1 MERIKK
7 RSGLTKPQHSYQR
20 SWKQLW
26 QLAKTFFLIGGF
38 TFGGGQAMLEL
49 VRIEVVDKRG
59 WLTETEFID
68 LFAVAQSL
76 PGVFA
81 VNMSI
86 FIGYRLQGV
95 LGGIVCAIACTFPS
109 FLIILLI
116 AIYAHK
122 FKGNP
127 YVEAVFKGMRPAV
140 VALIAAPCLSVW
152 RAMKLSNKWIVVPVA
167 VALAVWLLGVS
178 PVTVIILSG
187 FLGWLYVMVV
197 REKLQNSSGAKDAE
211 QRSGAQDSQG
221 EI

>member
-1 MERIKK
+1 MEVK
-7 RSGLTKPQHSYQR
+7 QSYQR

-26 QLAKTFFLIGGF
+26 ELAKTFFLIGGF

-49 VRIEVVDKRG
+49 VRREVVDKRG

-86 FIGYRLQGV
+86 FIGYRLQGI
-95 LGGIVCAIACTFPS
+95 LGGIVCAICCTFPS

-116 AIYAHK
+116 AIYAHQ
-122 FKGNP
+122 FKDNP
-127 YVEAVFKGMRPAV
+127 YVEAIFKGMRPAV

-152 RAMKLSNKWIVVPVA
+152 RAMKLSNKWIIVPVL
-167 VALAVWLLGVS
+167 VALAVWKLGVS
-178 PVTVIILSG
+178 PVTIIIVSA
-187 FLGWLYVMVV
+187 FIGWLYVIVL
-197 REKLQNSSGAKDAE
+197 RDKLSKVGN
-211 QRSGAQDSQG
+211 QG
-221 EI
+221 HNKSDKKEGEA